1 MRKQVHG
8 RHAKE
13 EKLAVSVIQ
22 SIKSFLIPGLVIL
35 DD

>member
-1 MRKQVHG
+1 MRKKANG

-22 SIKSFLIPGLVIL
+22 SMLFIL
-35 DD
+35 YK